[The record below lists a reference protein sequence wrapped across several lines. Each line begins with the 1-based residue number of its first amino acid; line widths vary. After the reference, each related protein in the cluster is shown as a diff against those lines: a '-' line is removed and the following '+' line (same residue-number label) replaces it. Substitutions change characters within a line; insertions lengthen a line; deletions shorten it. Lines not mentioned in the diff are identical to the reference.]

1 MKFLYEY
8 RTKDNVRHEGVISAA
23 SRDAAFAALKAQG
36 IRPGSVKEAPG
47 LFNKLFGKGK
57 RWIAIAVLAIVAIV
71 STFVALRNKSLVN
84 PLQTID
90 DSMRR
95 QILGDS
101 AIIEKG
107 IRTGWQDVFAKDGDR
122 FFASFALPGQPPALV
137 RVSVK
142 DFESALLNGVEV
154 QSSDTLE
161 ARQIKAI
168 VEGMK
173 CEARVYIQE
182 GGTVDKYCRRLI
194 RRQQEEIGYYNRAER
209 EIQVASKN
217 KVPAVELERLWEK
230 RNSELR
236 QMGIK
241 PIPIPQNLDFAA
253 EAKK

>member
-57 RWIAIAVLAIVAIV
+57 RWIAIALLAIVAVI
-71 STFVALRNKSLVN
+71 STTLVLFQPEAASLAG
-84 PLQTID
+84 ID

-107 IRTGWQDVFAKDGDR
+107 VRTGWSNVFSAEGDV
-122 FFASFALPGQPPALV
+122 FFASFALPGHPPSRI
-137 RVSVK
+137 RVSLP
-142 DFESALLNGVEV
+142 DFEAALSSDVEV
-154 QSSDTLE
+154 NASDSIE
-161 ARQIKAI
+161 ARQVKKI

-173 CEARVYIQE
+173 REARAYLE
-182 GGTVDKYCRRLI
+182 AGGTVEKYIRRLI
-194 RRQQEEIGYYNRAER
+194 RRQQTEIGYHARAER
-209 EIQVASKN
+209 EINLASKN
-217 KVPAVELERLWEK
+217 KMPAVELEKLWEK

-236 QMGIK
+236 QMGIR
-241 PIPIPQNLDFAA
+241 PVAMPANLDFGQG
-253 EAKK
+253 AKR

>member
-1 MKFLYEY
+1 MKFIYEY

-47 LFNKLFGKGK
+47 FFNKVFGKGK
-57 RWIAIAVLAIVAIV
+57 RWIAIALLALVAAV
-71 STFVALRNKSLVN
+71 STTVAL
-84 PLQTID
+84 LQSEPATLAVID
-90 DSMRR
+90 GSMRR

-107 IRTGWQDVFAKDGDR
+107 VRTSWSDVFSKEGDR
-122 FFASFALPGQPPALV
+122 FLASFALPGQPPAIV
-137 RVSVK
+137 RVKQEDFQSVLSSQSEVK
-142 DFESALLNGVEV
+142 ESD
-154 QSSDTLE
+154 SLE
-161 ARQIKAI
+161 ARQVKTI

-173 CEARVYIQE
+173 REARAYLE
-182 GGTVDKYCRRLI
+182 AGGTIEKYCRRLI
-194 RRQQEEIGYYNRAER
+194 RRQQLEIGYYTRAER
-209 EIQVASKN
+209 EINMASKN
-217 KVPAVELERLWEK
+217 RMPAVELEKLWEK

-241 PIPIPQNLDFAA
+241 PVSIPENLDFGV

>member
-23 SRDAAFAALKAQG
+23 SRDAAFAALKAKG

-47 LFNKLFGKGK
+47 VFNKVLGKGK
-57 RWIAIAVLAIVAIV
+57 RWIAIALLAIVAV
-71 STFVALRNKSLVN
+71 ASTCVALRNKSSLKTL
-84 PLQTID
+84 PTIG

-107 IRTGWQDVFAKDGDR
+107 VRTGWQDVFATEGDR
-122 FFASFALPGQPPALV
+122 FFASFALPGQAPAVV
-137 RVSVK
+137 RVSAK
-142 DFESALLNGVEV
+142 DFEFALSNKVDV
-154 QSSDTLE
+154 KNTDTLE
-161 ARQIKAI
+161 ARQVKII

-173 CEARVYIQE
+173 REARAYLKD
-182 GGTVDKYCRRLI
+182 GGTVEKYCRRLI
-194 RRQQEEIGYYNRAER
+194 RRQQEEIGYYTRAER
-209 EIQVASKN
+209 EIQIASKN
-217 KVPAVELERLWEK
+217 KMPAFELEKLWEK

-241 PIPIPQNLDFAA
+241 PVSMPENLDFRT
-253 EAKK
+253 EARK

>member
-8 RTKDNVRHEGVISAA
+8 RTKDNVRHEGVINAA

-47 LFNKLFGKGK
+47 VFNKVFGKGK
-57 RWIAIAVLAIVAIV
+57 RWIAIALLAIIAVA
-71 STFVALRNKSLVN
+71 STFVALRNKSSLN
-84 PLQTID
+84 TLPAID

-107 IRTGWQDVFAKDGDR
+107 IRTGWQNVFDNEGDR
-122 FFASFALPGQPPALV
+122 FFASFALPGQAPAVV

-142 DFESALLNGVEV
+142 DFEIALFNKVDV
-154 QSSDTLE
+154 KNTDTLE
-161 ARQIKAI
+161 ARQVKTI

-173 CEARVYIQE
+173 REARAYLNE
-182 GGTVDKYCRRLI
+182 GGTMEKYCRRLM
-194 RRQQEEIGYYNRAER
+194 RRQQEEIGYYTRAER
-209 EIQVASKN
+209 EIYIASKN
-217 KVPAVELERLWEK
+217 KMPAIELERLWEK

-241 PIPIPQNLDFAA
+241 PVSIPENLDFGA
-253 EAKK
+253 EAKR